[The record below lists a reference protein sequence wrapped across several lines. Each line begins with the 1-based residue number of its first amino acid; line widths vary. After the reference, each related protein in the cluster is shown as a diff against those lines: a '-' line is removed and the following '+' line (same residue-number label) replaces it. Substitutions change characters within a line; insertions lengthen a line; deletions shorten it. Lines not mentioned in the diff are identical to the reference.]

1 MCKATKDKDKTLAQ
15 INCYLI
21 QIVKPT
27 QSCSRID
34 SSIFLPPQVTQGC
47 IESCVI
53 SSIEYA
59 YTQETSQNL
68 KKDTRMY
75 SLWPVLLEFQE
86 SAVLGICD
94 LLTEDFGSASEYSK
108 LFIWG

>member
-1 MCKATKDKDKTLAQ
+1 MCKATTAKDKTLAQ
-15 INCYLI
+15 INRCLI
-21 QIVKPT
+21 QIVKVS
-27 QSCSRID
+27 QSASRID
-34 SSIFLPPQVTQGC
+34 SSKFWTPQVRKGC
-47 IESCVI
+47 IEFCVI
-53 SSIEYA
+53 SRLECI

-86 SAVLGICD
+86 SAVPGICD